1 MRWTPYGVASIGY
14 SERCWMVKSQKISG
28 IVFVHFYVLLVF
40 MCLCAMVGWHF
51 QFGMSRC
58 SEYAFSYLYLHG
70 VCFSWF
76 SMMKPG

>member
-1 MRWTPYGVASIGY
+1 MGY
-14 SERCWMVKSQKISG
+14 SERCWMVKFQKISG
-28 IVFVHFYVLLVF
+28 IVFVHFVLFVFYVS
-40 MCLCAMVGWHF
+40 MCYGSLAHF

-70 VCFSWF
+70 VFFSWF